1 MMLARIEQGPR
12 ATFECPGCEQVQKML
27 LVEDPLKPANTG
39 WRAGSLA
46 KATKVALGFT

>member
-27 LVEDPLKPANTG
+27 LVEDTLK
-39 WRAGSLA
+39 SA
-46 KATKVALGFT
+46 KPGCTAARGLRPPK